1 MSEREKLE
9 KQIEAREKKYGYKR
23 GSNANLTK
31 PKEYQNIPDSQFA
44 DVVGFN
50 YPVDKAHIRGAL
62 SYWGHMKNRKA
73 YSDPKARAY
82 IIEKIVTSALIK
94 GITVQWQSDDPD
106 YQKLPESVKKRME
119 GYAPKK
125 SMLEDWQSFRA
136 YQEFAYKAQGK
147 RILVTP

>member
-23 GSNANLTK
+23 GSNASLTK
-31 PKEYQNIPDSQFA
+31 PKAYANIAEGDFA
-44 DVVGFN
+44 DPVGYN
-50 YPVDKAHIRGAL
+50 YPVDKPHIHGAL
-62 SYWGHMKNRKA
+62 GYWSQMKNRKA

-82 IIEKIVTSALIK
+82 ITEKIVKSALSK
-94 GITVQWQSDDPD
+94 GIAVQWQSDDLD

-125 SMLEDWQSFRA
+125 SMLEDYQSFRA
-136 YQEFAYKAQGK
+136 YQEEFYQVYGK
-147 RILVTP
+147 KVMVI